1 MVQIKHDGD
10 GFLYTHFSE
19 CLRHHARV
27 TPDRLAYRFLAD
39 GGEDGLTITFAQLDT
54 SVRALAAVLQE
65 RYSPGERVLI
75 LLRPGL
81 GYVTAFMGCLYAGLV
96 AVPAYPPGATKALG
110 RLEGILRDCQPVAAL
125 VAGGDAREI
134 AASLATVAPQTDT
147 LDLDHLDH
155 LDHLDPQHAERWQ
168 PVDGRCSDPAFLQY
182 TSGSTGN
189 PKGVVISHGNLIHN
203 SQCISETFAIG
214 PDSHIGS
221 WLPPYHDM
229 GLIGG
234 ILQAL
239 YVGCPATLMTPI
251 AFLQRPLRWLQMISR
266 YRVTVSGGPNFAY
279 ELCTRKVRDEDLKSL
294 DLSCWAVAYNG
305 AEQVRA
311 KTLHAFADKFAA
323 CGLQPGAQFPC
334 YGLAEGTLLVTGNG
348 LARGAVI
355 RSFHADLLEHNRA
368 VPLVAGQSP
377 QGRARTLVS
386 SGRPSPGL
394 EPFICDPDSEHRLG
408 DGQVGEICIVG
419 HSVSAGYWQRPDS
432 TAEAF
437 RPVQAQQTPWPRFF
451 RTGDL
456 GFMLEGELYVSGRV
470 KDLIILNGVNHHPGD
485 IECSVLR
492 AHEGFRPDGAAAF
505 SIEGDDGEQL
515 VVVQEVERRAVR
527 SLDVAAVLA
536 DVRGAVWQQH
546 RLAQPWL
553 LLVAGGTLPRTSS
566 GKVRRQEC
574 RRLFGAYLQA
584 LAVGET
590 VALQQRIIA
599 VELHGRL
606 RVGAGPLHQELA
618 V

>member
-1 MVQIKHDGD
+1 MAQIKQHGD

-19 CLRHHARV
+19 CLRHHARA

-39 GGEDGLTITFAQLDT
+39 SGEDGLNITFAELDT
-54 SVRALAAVLQE
+54 AVRALAAVLQE

-81 GYVTAFMGCLYAGLV
+81 GYVTGFMGCLYAGLV
-96 AVPAYPPGATKALG
+96 AVPAYPPGATKTLG
-110 RLEGILRDCQPVAAL
+110 RLESILHDCQPAAAL
-125 VAGGDAREI
+125 VAGSDAHDI
-134 AASLATVAPQTDT
+134 AASLALVAPQIDT
-147 LDLDHLDH
+147 LDLDRLDQ
-155 LDHLDPQHAERWQ
+155 QHADRWQ
-168 PVDGRCSDPAFLQY
+168 PVPGQGSDPAFLQY

-189 PKGVVISHGNLIHN
+189 PKGVIISHGNLIHN
-203 SQCISETFAIG
+203 SQCISETFGIG

-266 YRVTVSGGPNFAY
+266 YRVTVSGGPNFAF
-279 ELCTRKVRDEDLKSL
+279 ELCSRKVRDEDLASL

-311 KTLHAFADKFAA
+311 RTLHAFAEKFAV
-323 CGLQPGAQFPC
+323 CGLQPGALFPC

-368 VPLVAGQSP
+368 VPLAAGQP
-377 QGRARTLVS
+377 AEGRSRTLVS
-386 SGRPSPGL
+386 SGRPTPGL
-394 EPFICDPDSEHRLG
+394 EPFICDPDSERRLS

-419 HSVSAGYWQRPDS
+419 HSVSSGYWQRPDS
-432 TAEAF
+432 TAETF
-437 RPVQAQQTPWPRFF
+437 RPAQAQQTPWPRFF

-456 GFMLEGELYVSGRV
+456 GFMFEGELYVSGRV

-505 SIEGDDGEQL
+505 SIDGDDGEQL

-527 SLDVAAVLA
+527 GLDVATVVAEIRTAL
-536 DVRGAVWQQH
+536 WQQH

-574 RRLFGAYLQA
+574 RKLFGAYLQA
-584 LAVGET
+584 LETGEAAAPQPR
-590 VALQQRIIA
+590 VIA
-599 VELHGRL
+599 VEKRGRL
-606 RVGAGPLHQELA
+606 VVEPGAQQQELA

>member
-1 MVQIKHDGD
+1 MVQIKQDGD

-19 CLRHHARV
+19 CLRHHARA

-39 GGEDGLTITFAQLDT
+39 GEDSLTITFAELDT
-54 SVRALAAVLQE
+54 AVRALAALLQA

-81 GYVTAFMGCLYAGLV
+81 GYVSAFMGCLYAGLV
-96 AVPAYPPGATKALG
+96 AVPAYPPGATKTLG
-110 RLEGILRDCQPVAAL
+110 RLEGILDDCQPVAAL
-125 VAGGDAREI
+125 VAGGDVHEI
-134 AASLATVAPQTDT
+134 AASLAAVAPQTDI
-147 LDLDHLDH
+147 LDLDSLDMR
-155 LDHLDPQHAERWQ
+155 HAEGWR
-168 PVDGRCSDPAFLQY
+168 PVAGQRSDPAFLQY

-189 PKGVVISHGNLIHN
+189 PKGVIISHGNLIHN
-203 SQCISETFAIG
+203 SQCISDTFGISA
-214 PDSHIGS
+214 DSHIGS

-279 ELCTRKVRDEDLKSL
+279 ELCARKVRDEDLQAL

-311 KTLHAFADKFAA
+311 RTLHAFADKFAA
-323 CGLQPGAQFPC
+323 CGLQAGALFPC

-348 LARGAVI
+348 LARGAVV
-355 RSFHADLLEHNRA
+355 RSFHADLLEHNCA
-368 VPLVAGQSP
+368 VPLAVGQP
-377 QGRARTLVS
+377 AEGRLRTLVS
-386 SGRPSPGL
+386 SGRPTPGL
-394 EPFICDPDSEHRLG
+394 EPFICDPDSERRLS

-437 RPVQAQQTPWPRFF
+437 RPAHVQQTPWPRFF

-505 SIEGDDGEQL
+505 SIDMDDGERL

-527 SLDVAAVLA
+527 GLEVAKVLA
-536 DVRGAVWQQH
+536 EIRTALWQQH
-546 RLAQPWL
+546 RLAQPWM
-553 LLVAGGTLPRTSS
+553 LLVSGGTLPRTSS
-566 GKVRRQEC
+566 GKVRRQDC
-574 RRLFGAYLQA
+574 RRLFGTYLQA
-584 LAVGET
+584 LAAGE
-590 VALQQRIIA
+590 AAPLQQRVIA
-599 VELHGRL
+599 VEQGRQL
-606 RVGAGPLHQELA
+606 RVEPGPQHQELA

>member
-1 MVQIKHDGD
+1 MVQIKQDGD

-19 CLRHHARV
+19 CLRHHARA

-39 GGEDGLTITFAQLDT
+39 GEDSLTITFAELDT
-54 SVRALAAVLQE
+54 AVRALAALLQA

-96 AVPAYPPGATKALG
+96 AVPAYPPGATKTLG
-110 RLEGILRDCQPVAAL
+110 RLEGILDDCQPVAAL
-125 VAGGDAREI
+125 VAGGDVREI
-134 AASLATVAPQTDT
+134 AVSLAAVAPQTDI
-147 LDLDHLDH
+147 LDLDNLDKR
-155 LDHLDPQHAERWQ
+155 HAESWQ
-168 PVDGRCSDPAFLQY
+168 PVVGQRSDPAFLQY

-189 PKGVVISHGNLIHN
+189 PKGVIISHGNLIHN
-203 SQCISETFAIG
+203 SQCISDTFGICA
-214 PDSHIGS
+214 DSHIGS

-279 ELCTRKVRDEDLKSL
+279 ELCARKVRDEDLQAL

-311 KTLHAFADKFAA
+311 RTLHAFADKFAA
-323 CGLQPGAQFPC
+323 CGLQAGALFPC

-348 LARGAVI
+348 LARGALV

-368 VPLVAGQSP
+368 VPLAVGQP
-377 QGRARTLVS
+377 AEGRLRTLVS
-386 SGRPSPGL
+386 SGRPTRGV
-394 EPFICDPDSEHRLG
+394 EPFICDPDSERRLS

-419 HSVSAGYWQRPDS
+419 HSVSAGYWRRPDS

-437 RPVQAQQTPWPRFF
+437 RPAHVQQTPWPRFF

-505 SIEGDDGEQL
+505 SIDMDDGERL

-527 SLDVAAVLA
+527 GLDVAKVLGEIRA
-536 DVRGAVWQQH
+536 ALWQQH

-553 LLVAGGTLPRTSS
+553 LLVSGGTLPRTSS
-566 GKVRRQEC
+566 GKVRRQDC
-574 RRLFGAYLQA
+574 RRLFGAYLLA
-584 LAVGET
+584 LAAGEA
-590 VALQQRIIA
+590 VPLQQRVIA
-599 VELHGRL
+599 VEQGGQL
-606 RVGAGPLHQELA
+606 RVEQGSPQRELA